1 MPYRVRKSKCRR
13 SDGKRGSW
21 VLAYKDKSG
30 KSHSNC
36 HTSKSGAEAQIAAI
50 EGPKESLEYAGEKT
64 MKLTSTQLRRII
76 AEEVEAAMT
85 QAPRKKPA
93 AAAAPK
99 AAPKKRVPTAAVIAG
114 SIADL
119 VGDGVPGDYMEAA
132 EVLLSHMSEPRP
144 DRDAAVEDVADVLGN
159 AIMDSM
165 MDAGDD
171 DDDMG
176 MEMDFDAFGVASAVV
191 DMYM

>member
-1 MPYRVRKSKCRR
+1 
-13 SDGKRGSW
+13 
-21 VLAYKDKSG
+21 
-30 KSHSNC
+30 
-36 HTSKSGAEAQIAAI
+36 
-50 EGPKESLEYAGEKT
+50 

-85 QAPRKKPA
+85 QAPKKKPA
-93 AAAAPK
+93 AAKAAPK
-99 AAPKKRVPTAAVIAG
+99 AKPAAKRVPTAAVIAG

-119 VGDGVPGDYMEAA
+119 VGEGRPDDYMEAA

-144 DRDAAVEDVADVLGN
+144 DRDTAVEEVADVLGN

-165 MDAGDD
+165 MDAGD

>member
-1 MPYRVRKSKCRR
+1 
-13 SDGKRGSW
+13 
-21 VLAYKDKSG
+21 
-30 KSHSNC
+30 
-36 HTSKSGAEAQIAAI
+36 
-50 EGPKESLEYAGEKT
+50 

-93 AAAAPK
+93 AAPK

-119 VGDGVPGDYMEAA
+119 VGEGRPGDYMEAA

-144 DRDAAVEDVADVLGN
+144 DRDAAVEEVADVLGN

-165 MDAGDD
+165 MDAGD

>member
-85 QAPRKKPA
+85 QAPRKAPA
-93 AAAAPK
+93 AA

-119 VGDGVPGDYMEAA
+119 VGDGVPDDYMEAA

-144 DRDAAVEDVADVLGN
+144 DRDTAVEEVADVLGN

-165 MDAGDD
+165 MDAGD

>member
-1 MPYRVRKSKCRR
+1 
-13 SDGKRGSW
+13 
-21 VLAYKDKSG
+21 
-30 KSHSNC
+30 
-36 HTSKSGAEAQIAAI
+36 
-50 EGPKESLEYAGEKT
+50 

-85 QAPRKKPA
+85 QAPKKKPA
-93 AAAAPK
+93 AAPK
-99 AAPKKRVPTAAVIAG
+99 AKPAAKRVPTAAVIAG

-144 DRDAAVEDVADVLGN
+144 DRDAAVEEVADVLGN

-165 MDAGDD
+165 MDAGD

>member
-1 MPYRVRKSKCRR
+1 
-13 SDGKRGSW
+13 
-21 VLAYKDKSG
+21 
-30 KSHSNC
+30 
-36 HTSKSGAEAQIAAI
+36 
-50 EGPKESLEYAGEKT
+50 
-64 MKLTSTQLRRII
+64 MKLTATQLRRII

-85 QAPRKKPA
+85 QAPKKKSA

-99 AAPKKRVPTAAVIAG
+99 AAAKKRVPTAAVIAG

-132 EVLLSHMSEPRP
+132 EVLLSHMSEGNT
-144 DRDAAVEDVADVLGN
+144 DREAVVEEVADVLGN

-165 MDAGDD
+165 MDAG